1 MEFSE
6 NIGNIMRNSPA
17 KERLIYDSSALFQ
30 IVDENHVLFRTL
42 TGSFKL
48 SGTGI
53 AIALRKII
61 SSFQS
66 AISPE
71 QVIEQLGCMYEKH
84 ALIRLV
90 NFLKT
95 KHILISEAA
104 FLDLTSFDQDFL
116 EKYRYYSS
124 SGKLLKEIVSDL
136 HNMTIGLICTYQ
148 FADCFLHNTANSSLI
163 GRFNC
168 IITDRANYSIDNLT
182 SKSEVVFFN
191 NDSELQI
198 SDLIKKSDFIIISS
212 SFENYALFK
221 FVNDQCLIEQKKW
234 IRVVLKSEHSEIGP
248 LFVPGETCCY
258 SCLNRRAINNMNEKA
273 FSLYTLLQ
281 ERSKIFDEFETGT
294 YSSYYMNL
302 LTADIVYYEIM
313 RFFTGL
319 ECNLLGT
326 VLTFFEDGYRMEK
339 ARIFKYNQCVSCNE
353 QG

>member
-104 FLDLTSFDQDFL
+104 FLDLTSFDHDFL
-116 EKYRYYSS
+116 VIYRFYSS
-124 SGKLLKEIVSDL
+124 FGILL
-136 HNMTIGLICTYQ
+136 
-148 FADCFLHNTANSSLI
+148 
-163 GRFNC
+163 
-168 IITDRANYSIDNLT
+168 
-182 SKSEVVFFN
+182 
-191 NDSELQI
+191 
-198 SDLIKKSDFIIISS
+198 
-212 SFENYALFK
+212 
-221 FVNDQCLIEQKKW
+221 
-234 IRVVLKSEHSEIGP
+234 
-248 LFVPGETCCY
+248 
-258 SCLNRRAINNMNEKA
+258 
-273 FSLYTLLQ
+273 
-281 ERSKIFDEFETGT
+281 
-294 YSSYYMNL
+294 
-302 LTADIVYYEIM
+302 
-313 RFFTGL
+313 
-319 ECNLLGT
+319 
-326 VLTFFEDGYRMEK
+326 
-339 ARIFKYNQCVSCNE
+339 
-353 QG
+353 